1 MIRDPNKLYGV
12 VAVPIALC
20 VGWGT
25 EWLKRYRWKNIPILQ
40 WEALLFVCLWLYPIY
55 DIFMLGFYM
64 PVQWPEEYAE
74 MNEELNK
81 ISADNGGNI
90 KVLYL
95 PVADFALDRRLGYT
109 SPDFNEITIHGK
121 PHHKSTGDHVA

>member
-12 VAVPIALC
+12 VALPIGLC

-95 PVADFALDRRLGYT
+95 PSRRMLL
-109 SPDFNEITIHGK
+109 
-121 PHHKSTGDHVA
+121 